1 MARGRKGRGKGKGRG
16 RRMRKHPI
24 SKGLGGVPD
33 QASLTETVNNRA
45 PSGAYY
51 TSNLGYRFYNCSL
64 NLFPRAQ
71 TVGSCYQEFRI
82 RRITLCFKTTADT
95 FLSSV
100 GNAAVPQLYYMV
112 DKKGAVPINFNVD
125 TLQAMGALPR
135 RFDDKMKKIL
145 WAPAVLQSALTDPL
159 ALSTAASASN
169 ISPWL
174 PTNNQPG
181 AAGTFV
187 PSDVDHLGCSW
198 FVYVPNGSQPI
209 QYDIDIFV
217 DFEFRKPLWKAPPV
231 GPKALEWNQ
240 YFNEPAPPA
249 ITTN

>member
-1 MARGRKGRGKGKGRG
+1 MARGGKGKSKAKGHGRK
-16 RRMRKHPI
+16 MRKHPI

-45 PSGAYY
+45 LSGAFY
-51 TSNLGYRFYNCSL
+51 TSNQGYRFYNCSL

-82 RRITLCFKTTADT
+82 RRITLVFKTTSDT
-95 FLSSV
+95 YLSSV
-100 GNAAVPQLYYMV
+100 GNAVVPQLYYMV
-112 DKKGAVPINFNVD
+112 DKKGAIPINFTVD
-125 TLQAMGALPR
+125 TLQSMGALPR

-145 WAPAVLQSALTDPL
+145 WAPAVLQSSLTDPL
-159 ALSTAASASN
+159 ALSTAASAAN

-181 AAGTFV
+181 AAGAFV
-187 PSDVDHLGCSW
+187 PSDVDHLGVSW
-198 FVYVPNGSQPI
+198 FVYVPNGSTPI

-217 DFEFRKPLWKAPPV
+217 DFEFRKPLWKAPAL
-231 GPKALEWNQ
+231 GPKALQWNE
-240 YFNEPAPPA
+240 YFNADVPPTQIA
-249 ITTN
+249 